1 MKEDITEKKLELRLK
16 VILFI
21 LFSGFI
27 SIVFQFTMKNIVWDI
42 FQVNNDWVVR
52 LIKTDYNLKA
62 PARVDEDGWK
72 GKYPFAEKPAYEQTE
87 IVSTRAGADGDQKA
101 EIGISAKIIKL
112 YDTADQYSSK
122 YFSFIDQAEIISKA
136 FSKSLGMNLLI
147 DAYGSLTYFQQ
158 DGRMM
163 AERPYK
169 SMEDEIFNMGN
180 FAKWLDGEEIS
191 YLHVM
196 IPSGGSR
203 GRRRPD
209 CHGV

>member
-122 YFSFIDQAEIISKA
+122 YFSFID
-136 FSKSLGMNLLI
+136 
-147 DAYGSLTYFQQ
+147 
-158 DGRMM
+158 
-163 AERPYK
+163 
-169 SMEDEIFNMGN
+169 
-180 FAKWLDGEEIS
+180 
-191 YLHVM
+191 
-196 IPSGGSR
+196 
-203 GRRRPD
+203 
-209 CHGV
+209 